1 MDFILNVPVQ
11 DFYAHVN
18 KEAFTK
24 IVSNLLNNAV
34 KYAETYVHVYL
45 EINGTG
51 ENKMFYIRSVN
62 DGVIIP
68 NEMKEEIFKPFVR
81 FNEKED
87 GKVTTGTGIGLA
99 LSRSLAELHRGN
111 LTMLESEEANV
122 FCLSLPVE
130 QDSVIKLAS
139 EHKSVEESKTVERR
153 IEQGESKANRPVIL
167 VADDNQ
173 DMLSFVVRQLE
184 DNYIVLTAK
193 DGLEALKLIEEKQPD
208 LVVLDIIMPH
218 LDGLGVLERLN
229 SMNLTKFPRI
239 VVLSA
244 VGQDK
249 ITQRAITLGADYYVV
264 KPFDM
269 DIFTKRI
276 RDMFNDSLL
285 GNDEPVK
292 KQVAMTTT
300 EMITAPSRGPVDL
313 ETEITNIIHEIGV
326 PAHIKGYMYLREA
339 ITMVVN
345 DMELLS
351 AVTKELY
358 PSIAK
363 KYNTTASR
371 VERAIRHAIEV
382 AWGRGQVEAINKLFG
397 YTVHNEKG
405 KPTNS
410 EFIAIIADKLRL
422 KNKVS

>member
-1 MDFILNVPVQ
+1 MEDS
-11 DFYAHVN
+11 
-18 KEAFTK
+18 K
-24 IVSNLLNNAV
+24 I
-34 KYAETYVHVYL
+34 
-45 EINGTG
+45 
-51 ENKMFYIRSVN
+51 SVL
-62 DGVIIP
+62 I
-68 NEMKEEIFKPFVR
+68 
-81 FNEKED
+81 
-87 GKVTTGTGIGLA
+87 
-99 LSRSLAELHRGN
+99 
-111 LTMLESEEANV
+111 
-122 FCLSLPVE
+122 
-130 QDSVIKLAS
+130 
-139 EHKSVEESKTVERR
+139 
-153 IEQGESKANRPVIL
+153 
-167 VADDNQ
+167 ADDNKEFCSILNDYLLNQ
-173 DMLSFVVRQLE
+173 RDI
-184 DNYIVLTAK
+184 IVTGIAK
-193 DGLEALKLIEEKQPD
+193 DGIEALDLIQEKEPD
-208 LVVLDIIMPH
+208 LVILDIIMPH
-218 LDGLGVLERLN
+218 LDGLGVLEKLN
-229 SMNLTKFPRI
+229 NMNLKKMPRVI
-239 VVLSA
+239 ILSA

-249 ITQRAITLGADYYVV
+249 ITQKAIKLGADYYVV

-269 DIFTKRI
+269 DVFIKRI
-276 RDMFNDSLL
+276 RDMFNSTESSEQSVNRLAQQ
-285 GNDEPVK
+285 NTMVSRETISQ
-292 KQVAMTTT
+292 QVAP
-300 EMITAPSRGPVDL
+300 EKSEPQDL

-397 YTVHNEKG
+397 YTINIEKG

>member
-1 MDFILNVPVQ
+1 MEDS
-11 DFYAHVN
+11 
-18 KEAFTK
+18 K
-24 IVSNLLNNAV
+24 I
-34 KYAETYVHVYL
+34 
-45 EINGTG
+45 
-51 ENKMFYIRSVN
+51 SVL
-62 DGVIIP
+62 I
-68 NEMKEEIFKPFVR
+68 
-81 FNEKED
+81 
-87 GKVTTGTGIGLA
+87 
-99 LSRSLAELHRGN
+99 
-111 LTMLESEEANV
+111 
-122 FCLSLPVE
+122 
-130 QDSVIKLAS
+130 
-139 EHKSVEESKTVERR
+139 
-153 IEQGESKANRPVIL
+153 
-167 VADDNQ
+167 ADDNKEFCSILNDYLLNQ
-173 DMLSFVVRQLE
+173 KDIVVTG
-184 DNYIVLTAK
+184 IAK
-193 DGLEALKLIEEKQPD
+193 DGREALELIQQKQPD

-218 LDGLGVLERLN
+218 LDGLGVLEKLN
-229 SMNLTKFPRI
+229 GMDLDKMPRVI
-239 VVLSA
+239 VLSA

-249 ITQRAITLGADYYVV
+249 ITQQAITLGADYYVV
-264 KPFDM
+264 KSFDM

-276 RDMFNDSLL
+276 REMFSTQDVETKRRS
-285 GNDEPVK
+285 VST
-292 KQVAMTTT
+292 QVVQREAAAT
-300 EMITAPSRGPVDL
+300 SRGPIDL
-313 ETEITNIIHEIGV
+313 ETEITSIIHEIGV

-382 AWGRGQVEAINKLFG
+382 AWGRGQVDAINKLFG

>member
-1 MDFILNVPVQ
+1 MENS
-11 DFYAHVN
+11 
-18 KEAFTK
+18 K
-24 IVSNLLNNAV
+24 I
-34 KYAETYVHVYL
+34 
-45 EINGTG
+45 
-51 ENKMFYIRSVN
+51 SVL
-62 DGVIIP
+62 I
-68 NEMKEEIFKPFVR
+68 
-81 FNEKED
+81 
-87 GKVTTGTGIGLA
+87 
-99 LSRSLAELHRGN
+99 
-111 LTMLESEEANV
+111 
-122 FCLSLPVE
+122 
-130 QDSVIKLAS
+130 
-139 EHKSVEESKTVERR
+139 
-153 IEQGESKANRPVIL
+153 
-167 VADDNQ
+167 ADDNKEFCSILN
-173 DMLSFVVRQLE
+173 DYLLSQR
-184 DNYIVLTAK
+184 DIIVTGVAK
-193 DGLEALKLIEEKQPD
+193 DGIEALTLIEEKKPD
-208 LVVLDIIMPH
+208 LVILDIIMPH

-229 SMNLTKFPRI
+229 SMEIDKMPRI
-239 VVLSA
+239 IVLSA

-249 ITQRAITLGADYYVV
+249 ITQKAINLGADYYVV

-276 RDMFNDSLL
+276 REMFN
-285 GNDEPVK
+285 GNIQESIRRTSSTF
-292 KQVAMTTT
+292 QS
-300 EMITAPSRGPVDL
+300 ESRPQHKEHLDL

-339 ITMVVN
+339 ITMVIN

-382 AWGRGQVEAINKLFG
+382 AWGRGQVDAINKLFG
-397 YTVHNEKG
+397 YTIHNEKG

>member
-1 MDFILNVPVQ
+1 MP
-11 DFYAHVN
+11 
-18 KEAFTK
+18 
-24 IVSNLLNNAV
+24 
-34 KYAETYVHVYL
+34 
-45 EINGTG
+45 
-51 ENKMFYIRSVN
+51 R
-62 DGVIIP
+62 VI
-68 NEMKEEIFKPFVR
+68 
-81 FNEKED
+81 
-87 GKVTTGTGIGLA
+87 
-99 LSRSLAELHRGN
+99 
-111 LTMLESEEANV
+111 
-122 FCLSLPVE
+122 
-130 QDSVIKLAS
+130 
-139 EHKSVEESKTVERR
+139 
-153 IEQGESKANRPVIL
+153 
-167 VADDNQ
+167 
-173 DMLSFVVRQLE
+173 
-184 DNYIVLTAK
+184 
-193 DGLEALKLIEEKQPD
+193 
-208 LVVLDIIMPH
+208 
-218 LDGLGVLERLN
+218 
-229 SMNLTKFPRI
+229 
-239 VVLSA
+239 VLSA

-249 ITQRAITLGADYYVV
+249 ITQQAITLGADYYVV

-276 RDMFNDSLL
+276 REMFNTQDVETKRRS
-285 GNDEPVK
+285 VST
-292 KQVAMTTT
+292 QVVEREAAAT
-300 EMITAPSRGPVDL
+300 SRGPIDL
-313 ETEITNIIHEIGV
+313 ETEITSIIHEIGV

-382 AWGRGQVEAINKLFG
+382 AWGRGQVDAINKLFG

>member
-1 MDFILNVPVQ
+1 MDEP
-11 DFYAHVN
+11 
-18 KEAFTK
+18 K
-24 IVSNLLNNAV
+24 I
-34 KYAETYVHVYL
+34 
-45 EINGTG
+45 
-51 ENKMFYIRSVN
+51 SVL
-62 DGVIIP
+62 I
-68 NEMKEEIFKPFVR
+68 
-81 FNEKED
+81 
-87 GKVTTGTGIGLA
+87 
-99 LSRSLAELHRGN
+99 
-111 LTMLESEEANV
+111 
-122 FCLSLPVE
+122 
-130 QDSVIKLAS
+130 
-139 EHKSVEESKTVERR
+139 
-153 IEQGESKANRPVIL
+153 
-167 VADDNQ
+167 ADDNKEFCNILNDYLLNQ
-173 DMLSFVVRQLE
+173 RDI
-184 DNYIVLTAK
+184 IVTGIAK
-193 DGLEALKLIEEKQPD
+193 DGLEALKLIEERKPD

-229 SMNLTKFPRI
+229 TMNINPMPRI
-239 VVLSA
+239 IVLSA

-269 DIFTKRI
+269 DVFTKRI
-276 RDMFNDSLL
+276 RQMFNNTISGDETKKTISLVDTSEVRMSK
-285 GNDEPVK
+285 NTPN
-292 KQVAMTTT
+292 
-300 EMITAPSRGPVDL
+300 DL
-313 ETEITNIIHEIGV
+313 EAEITNIIHEIGV

-382 AWGRGQVEAINKLFG
+382 AWSRGQVETINKIFG
-397 YTVHNEKG
+397 YTIHNDKG

-410 EFIAIIADKLRL
+410 EFIAMVADKLRL